1 MNDNFNI
8 EDWYNNE
15 LNKQTFRHKNDLWQK
30 IENDLPQAEP
40 FEQWYKNELEQTHVS
55 ANKEYLWEKIN
66 NTLEKQVIW
75 DKIAQTLNRIDTIA
89 YWRRTVLQYA
99 FWIILVMLP
108 IAVAVDETD
117 NMSGLYAEENNSYS
131 SVSLPSEQAASLDK
145 YTAQKISSGKES
157 VDIDKEQISLS
168 SDNNNHSIAVKEPTQ
183 HRAGQNPPI
192 NRPVGNKP
200 KVSSTTSLS
209 QPDKQ
214 IDKKI
219 AASQNAETF
228 GKMPLRYLSAD
239 LPLTVLEKRP
249 ATTFPEFSPRSKF
262 YGGVFLAYQQN
273 WLYSNTFL
281 QTFNPNS
288 LSYAKPHLEFN
299 FGLVAGISFKQHI
312 IELKAHIINE
322 KGQKTYSYSEG
333 YEHISDIDLNYLQL
347 ESNIILRQK
356 RKNKIKFGAYYARL
370 MKSSINENFSDSYS
384 AKIKGYDLGV
394 NLGVQRTIAQMSNMA
409 LILDFKI
416 QQGLVNLN
424 QKVSTLSPHYYPMY
438 NTSFYFGV
446 QVVRIK

>member
-15 LNKQTFRHKNDLWQK
+15 LNKQTFRHKDDLWQK

-40 FEQWYKNELEQTHVS
+40 FEQWYKNELEQTRVS
-55 ANKEYLWEKIN
+55 ANKEYLWKKIN

-99 FWIILVMLP
+99 FWLILVMLP
-108 IAVAVDETD
+108 IAIAVDEAD
-117 NMSGLYAEENNSYS
+117 NNMSGLYAEENNSYS
-131 SVSLPSEQAASLDK
+131 SVLNPSKQAASRDK
-145 YTAQKISSGKES
+145 FTSQGISSERELI
-157 VDIDKEQISLS
+157 DIDKEQLSLS
-168 SDNNNHSIAVKEPTQ
+168 LDNNKHSTVVKVPTQ
-183 HRAGQNPPI
+183 HRAEQNPPL
-192 NRPVGNKP
+192 NRSAGNKLKAP
-200 KVSSTTSLS
+200 STSFLS
-209 QPDKQ
+209 QPDKNMT
-214 IDKKI
+214 
-219 AASQNAETF
+219 APPASETF

-249 ATTFPEFSPRSKF
+249 VTTFPEFTPRSKF

-299 FGLVAGISFKQHI
+299 FGLVASIPFKQHI
-312 IELKAHIINE
+312 IELKAHVINE

-333 YEHISDIDLNYLQL
+333 YEHISDIDLNYLQF

-356 RKNKIKFGAYYARL
+356 WKNKIKFGAYYARL
-370 MKSSINENFSDSYS
+370 QQFEVNNNFTDDYDE
-384 AKIKGYDLGV
+384 KIKQNDWGV
-394 NLGVQRTIAQMSNMA
+394 NLGIQRTIAQMLNMA

-424 QKVSTLSPHYYPMY
+424 QKVSALSPHYYPMY